1 MKEITS
7 SMAGTVLNV
16 LVEQGGEVSVGD
28 TVLML
33 ESMKMEIPVEA
44 ETGGK
49 VSEIEVNVGD
59 FVNEGDVLLVIEG

>member
-7 SMAGTVLNV
+7 SMAGTVLSV
-16 LVEQGGEVSVGD
+16 IVSEGDEVSAGQ

-44 ETGGK
+44 QEEGK
-49 VSEIEVNVGD
+49 VKNVNVGVGD
-59 FVNEGDVLLVIEG
+59 FVNEGDVLITLE